1 MTDDRDPPRQ
11 TDGTGGSPTRP
22 SHKSFRG
29 WLHYPLENRRFS
41 SGLFTAAAVWSVIA
55 GIGILLYTGFNLPK
69 IGMALI
75 AAFAA
80 GAVGALVG
88 FLFGVPMSRSDGR
101 RETEAQD
108 GSFKPNTNLEQ
119 VSDWITKIIVGL
131 GLVQFRAIGAAV
143 YAIGGSVGLA
153 VAAPTSPQS
162 SAVPFGIALIVGS
175 SVVAFLLCY
184 MWTTTRLYDVFV
196 TGNEESRAVKRPR
209 PEQPV
214 TPQRPAAS
222 QDE

>member
-1 MTDDRDPPRQ
+1 MTKIPDH
-11 TDGTGGSPTRP
+11 DGQSDETGKTPARAGRRP
-22 SHKSFRG
+22 LRS
-29 WLHYPLENRRFS
+29 WLHYRLENRRFS
-41 SGLFTAAAVWSVIA
+41 SGLFTAAAVWSIVA
-55 GIGILLYTGFNLPK
+55 AIGILLYTGINLPK
-69 IGMALI
+69 VGMALI
-75 AAFAA
+75 ATFAA

-88 FLFGVPMSRSDGR
+88 FLFGIPMSRSDGK

-143 YAIGGSVGLA
+143 YTIDSSVGVAIG
-153 VAAPTSPQS
+153 APTSPENT
-162 SAVPFGIALIVGS
+162 AAPFGIGLIVGS

-196 TGNEESRAVKRPR
+196 TGNDQSSAVNLPR
-209 PEQPV
+209 
-214 TPQRPAAS
+214 S
-222 QDE
+222 D